1 MKILMT
7 ADAVGGVWTYALELC
22 RALSGHDVQIA
33 LATMGPPPTEAQRAQ
48 AQTIADL
55 ALHVSSYR
63 LEWMDDPWR
72 DVECAG
78 EWLLELATRERV
90 ELVHLNG
97 FAHAVLPWGKPVVVA
112 AHSCVYSWW
121 RAVHGVH
128 PPSSWERYRRMVE
141 SGLAHAAAVV
151 TPTHAFIR
159 ELRQSYTFEAPAHV
173 ISNAR
178 APASFLRQGDR
189 PKAPFI
195 MASGRLWDEA
205 KNLRV
210 LDGLAARIEWPIVVA
225 GDVRSPDGRS
235 VRIDALQ
242 CIGRRSE
249 AGHARLLQ
257 RAAIFVHPARY
268 EPFGL
273 AVLEAAACGC
283 PLVLGDIPTL
293 RELWQDAALFVGPD
307 DAPSLRRV
315 LERLLRRPGERL
327 RLGRAARERARRY
340 TAARMAEAYANQ
352 YRRLAGSGERAREE
366 PRENVA

>member
-22 RALSGHDVQIA
+22 RVLSGHDVQIA

-90 ELVHLNG
+90 DLVHLNG

-210 LDGLAARIEWPIVVA
+210 LDGLAARIEWPILVA

-249 AGHARLLQ
+249 AGHARLLH

-273 AVLEAAACGC
+273 AVLEAAHAGC
-283 PLVLGDIPTL
+283 ALVLSDIPTL
-293 RELWQDAALFVGPD
+293 RELWNDAAAFV
-307 DAPSLRRV
+307 DAADPHDIETTLC
-315 LERLLRRPGERL
+315 RLVEAP
-327 RLGRAARERARRY
+327 RERARLGQLALQR
-340 TAARMAEAYANQ
+340 AATLSASKMGEQ
-352 YRRLAGSGERAREE
+352 YLGLYRELLHDSIRERS
-366 PRENVA
+366 VA